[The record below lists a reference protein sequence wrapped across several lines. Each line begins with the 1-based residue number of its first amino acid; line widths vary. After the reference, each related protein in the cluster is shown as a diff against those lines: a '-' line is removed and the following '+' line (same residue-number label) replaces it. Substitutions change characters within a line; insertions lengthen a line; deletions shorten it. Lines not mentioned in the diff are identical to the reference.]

1 MARSDEGAPLRPRG
15 ARREAPP
22 RAAARRAGKTSARP
36 AALSPALPLR
46 HPATPFVALVA
57 AACVVVSMSF
67 RLYDTDMWQH
77 LAVGRAIWTLHA
89 FPTRQLWTWPTYG
102 APDVNASWGFRL
114 LLWPVFHAFGIPGLF
129 AWRWVTSLVAFA
141 FLWAAARRMGARGL
155 APLVVIVAC
164 SLVYRQRSQ
173 VRPETLVAVL
183 FAIELW
189 ILESWRETA
198 RAMSVRT
205 SSDALAA
212 FRDPRPWLVVV
223 ALLWANVHISYWMGL
238 AVQFIYLIG
247 DRPSR
252 EAPAGGLLARL
263 GFDRWKAPL
272 VVLLAS
278 GAISF
283 VNPWGWRALWQ
294 PFDYFLNWRHEII
307 FQTIG
312 ELQPLDWQFNVRN
325 GLAVTAALWFFLM
338 LWRWRRFGLDLVE
351 PALMLLF
358 GVLAFTTQ
366 RFLGFYALVAVPF
379 LGRDLDAW
387 VRTHHVPKLELP
399 VAARAALVALFAIAI
414 GYTEW
419 STPVYPLKIGLDE
432 RGVPSAAC
440 DFMVAHGVRGRGFN
454 QFAAG
459 GYLAYRFWPDRT
471 RLPFMD
477 IHQAGTPEDR
487 RLYALAQMDSAA
499 WASLDAKYH
508 FDYVLMFTHQFEQ
521 DHLLDFLDADTTR
534 WALVSTDDAAALFV
548 RRDGPLADVAR
559 SQAYR
564 LVPAGGAA
572 YRSAMFACA
581 ADSVLRGQVE
591 AGFRRAIR
599 ETRLNTRAKTIL
611 APLLIMDNRTAEAAQ
626 LLREALADNP
636 LAVLANEYLGVI
648 EIGSGRPREAL
659 AYFRR
664 EAQLFGEDSFLDVA
678 MARCCAHMGDIAGA
692 RAYYRRALARDPS
705 NLAAGDS
712 LSALDAR

>member
-1 MARSDEGAPLRPRG
+1 MARSDEERSSARSRG
-15 ARREAPP
+15 ARRDGPP
-22 RAAARRAGKTSARP
+22 RGAQRP
-36 AALSPALPLR
+36 AGARVPALAPALDAR
-46 HPATPFVALVA
+46 HPAVIAVALVA

-77 LAVGRAIWTLHA
+77 LVVGRAIWTLHA
-89 FPTRQLWTWPTYG
+89 FPTKQLWTWPTYG

-114 LLWPVFHAFGIPGLF
+114 LIWPVWRAFGIPGLF
-129 AWRWVTSLVAFA
+129 AWRWLTSIVAFA
-141 FLWAAARRMGARGL
+141 FLWAASRRMGARGL
-155 APLVVIVAC
+155 APLAVIVAC

-173 VRPETLVAVL
+173 VRPETLVAIL

-198 RAMSVRT
+198 RSLKARAAP
-205 SSDALAA
+205 DARNAV
-212 FRDPRPWLVVV
+212 RDPRLWLVAV

-252 EAPAGGLLARL
+252 EAPAGGALARL
-263 GFDRWKAPL
+263 KLDGWMAPV

-278 GAISF
+278 GLISF

-294 PFDYFLNWRHEII
+294 PFDYFLYWRHEII

-312 ELQPLDWQFNVRN
+312 ELQPLDWQYNLRN
-325 GLAVTAALWFFLM
+325 GLAITSALWFVLM
-338 LWRWRRFGLDLVE
+338 LWRWRRFGFDVVE
-351 PALMLLF
+351 PALALLF
-358 GVLAFTTQ
+358 GGLAFTTQ

-379 LGRDLDAW
+379 LARDLDAW
-387 VRTHHVPKLELP
+387 VRTHHALPTPLP
-399 VAARAALVALFAIAI
+399 VPARAALVAAFCVAI
-414 GYTEW
+414 GIPEW
-419 STPVYPLKIGLDE
+419 STAAYPLEIGIDE
-432 RGVPSAAC
+432 RGVPSEAC
-440 DFMVAHGVRGRGFN
+440 DFMVAHDVRGRGFN

-487 RLYALAQMDSAA
+487 RLYALAQIDSTA
-499 WASLDAKYH
+499 WIALDAKYH

-521 DHLLDFLDADTTR
+521 DHLLDVLDADTTR
-534 WALVSTDDAAALFV
+534 WALVSTDAAAALFV
-548 RRDGPLADVAR
+548 RRDGPLAELAR
-559 SQAYR
+559 THAYR

-572 YRSAMFACA
+572 YRSVMYACA
-581 ADSVLRGQVE
+581 SDSVLRGSVE
-591 AGFRRAIR
+591 AGLRRAIG

-611 APLLIMDNRTAEAAQ
+611 APLLIMDNRTTEATR
-626 LLREALADNP
+626 LLEEALADNP
-636 LAVLANEYLGVI
+636 LVVLANEYLGVLAL
-648 EIGSGRPREAL
+648 GTGRPREAL

-664 EAQLFGEDSFLDVA
+664 EAQLFGEDSFLEVA
-678 MARCCAHMGDIAGA
+678 MARCCARMGDISGA
-692 RAYYRRALARDPS
+692 RKYYRSALKRDPANVMAS
-705 NLAAGDS
+705 DS
-712 LSALDAR
+712 LSALEAR